1 MKPYKHTGQ
10 AAALA
15 PKRAAAPPRLRDVP
29 HFGTVLAASFAAF
42 AGWSLLLPVV
52 PMAVA
57 RGGGTAVQA
66 GATTTAFMAATV
78 LAQILVSTMLRR
90 WGYRVVLVAGCLLLA
105 LPCTLML
112 LRTPLIWWYGIAV
125 LRGFGFGLLTV
136 ATTALV
142 GRLCPQ
148 QVWGRATGMQGAVIG
163 CATTISLP
171 GGLAVANTTGM
182 GVAVAIGALLPVL
195 ALLGLLRVPP
205 LRERSPRSDDTIPS
219 HEKGWLLTSSLVMTL
234 TGAAFGCL
242 TTLVPIGISAG
253 SYDAELL
260 LLLIGALSM
269 TGRYGA
275 GICVDR
281 WGPGRI
287 LVVALVIGTASLCML
302 GFGSHSSTLWLLAA
316 AAAAFGL
323 AYGVVQTETIVVTYM
338 LAGTSGIALASTY
351 YNIGVDM
358 GIGIGSLTQGAAVE
372 LVGVPTALA
381 TSGVFT
387 AAAIIPAVMA
397 VRHLRGRNS
406 SPI

>member
-1 MKPYKHTGQ
+1 MTSCVASPT
-10 AAALA
+10 
-15 PKRAAAPPRLRDVP
+15 RLRDVP

-42 AGWSLLLPVV
+42 AGWSLLLPVI
-52 PMAVA
+52 PMAVT
-57 RGGGTAVQA
+57 RSGGTAVQA

-78 LAQILVSTMLRR
+78 IAQMLVSTMLRR
-90 WGYRVVLVAGCLLLA
+90 WGYRVVLITGCLLLA
-105 LPCTLML
+105 LPCTLMV
-112 LRTPLIWWYGIAV
+112 LRTPLIWWYGTAV

-142 GRLCPQ
+142 GRLAPQ
-148 QVWGRATGMQGAVIG
+148 QAWGRATGMQGAVIG

-171 GGLAVANTTGM
+171 GGLAVANSAGM
-182 GVAVAIGALLPVL
+182 AAALAIGALLPAL
-195 ALLGLLRVPP
+195 ALIGLTRIPP
-205 LRERSPRSDDTIPS
+205 LRERSSRPQDIAPS
-219 HEKGWLLTSSLVMTL
+219 IEKGSVLTSSLVMTL

-287 LVVALVIGTASLCML
+287 LVVALIFGTASLCML
-302 GFGSHSSTLWLLAA
+302 GFGSHSSTLWLLAP

-323 AYGVVQTETIVVTYM
+323 AYGVVQTETIVMTYM

-372 LVGVPTALA
+372 LVGVPIALA
-381 TSGVFT
+381 TSGAFT
-387 AAAIIPAVMA
+387 ATAIIPAVVA
-397 VRHLRGRNS
+397 IRHLRGRNS
-406 SPI
+406 SAI